1 MPWFTVYFN
10 SVLYNINIHES
21 GIQINPHGSM
31 APVGVALS
39 TGWYPEYSVQ
49 KVFWYEGDNIRP
61 NSC

>member
-49 KVFWYEGDNIRP
+49 KVF
-61 NSC
+61 